1 MAPNHGSHCLCGTAS
16 LALSNSSPARMACS
30 KPLVSAVAAASPSA
44 LICIASSDKSDFT
57 RSFIACP
64 FLVSMG
70 YFWDVSPFRSQLGP
84 HHFSSGLELLEC
96 CRRAVAANGV
106 LELWRA
112 QAFLPAAPHRS
123 AKVFGDCRG
132 RHAWGSPNRAA
143 VVARQLG
150 LKVMSPGAG
159 TFGSLVRHVGQVVP
173 QLVARPGAGGGGASV
188 PSGGWVN

>member
-132 RHAWGSPNRAA
+132 RHAWGSPI
-143 VVARQLG
+143 VPPLW
-150 LKVMSPGAG
+150 P
-159 TFGSLVRHVGQVVP
+159 GSLASKLCP
-173 QLVARPGAGGGGASV
+173 PAPGRSDRL
-188 PSGGWVN
+188 SDMSDRWCHN